1 MRPIEIMAELL
12 KLNLATGTRLG
23 WREIWIVVLDERTVL
38 IGGKYGL
45 FFCSISVFLR
55 WCHFFQIDE

>member
-1 MRPIEIMAELL
+1 MKTTEILADLL
-12 KLNLATGTRLG
+12 KLHLAAGTRLG

-38 IGGKYGL
+38 IGGRFGL
-45 FFCSISVFLR
+45 FFCLIDSFLR